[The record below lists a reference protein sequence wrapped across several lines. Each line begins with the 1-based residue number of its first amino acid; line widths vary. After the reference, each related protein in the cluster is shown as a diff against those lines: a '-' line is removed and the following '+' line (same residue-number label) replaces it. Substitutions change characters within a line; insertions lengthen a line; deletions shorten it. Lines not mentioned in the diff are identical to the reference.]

1 MSQTSEYMGWVAH
14 GKVEKFWAKD
24 IARVGLVTPTRD
36 EMIAY
41 GIKPYEVV
49 ETPRNVLCTA
59 GITRMLNLLIGA
71 GGQAYTNAYA
81 RIGVGNTGN
90 SAGTETAAD
99 TDMAGA
105 SKYYQTADSTYPSVA
120 TNVLTVKATFP
131 TGQGNF
137 AWNEWGIDQGG
148 AGSNTSSAT
157 VSAPLLNHKIVSGGL
172 GTKTSSS
179 SWAFTVTITLS

>member
-1 MSQTSEYMGWVAH
+1 MSTDERPTWIAH
-14 GKVEKFWAKD
+14 GVVEKFHARD
-24 IARVGLVTPTRD
+24 IERAGLVNPTHD
-36 EMIAY
+36 EMLKY
-41 GIKPYEVV
+41 GLKPYERV
-49 ETPRNVLCTA
+49 ETPKNVLCTA

-71 GGQAYTNAYA
+71 GGQAYTNSYT

-105 SKYYQTADSTYPSVA
+105 SKYYQTADSTFPSVA
-120 TNVLTVKATFP
+120 TNVLTVKSTFP

-148 AGSNTSSAT
+148 AGSNTSNST
-157 VSAPLLNHKIVSGGL
+157 VVAPLLNHKIVSGGL